1 MFRSSLTTAQIQND
15 IQKIKQVRTR
25 KIDGEVLANMA
36 GICHACALKNH
47 EVHDL
52 KIGDVSKSG
61 TALNNMSIKGVSIP
75 ISAAAKGIV
84 QNHINHL
91 KKSGY
96 RLYLYKPLFPQIR
109 SRLRYT
115 SKSFNKHIDKCLNN
129 KYSGF
134 RLENIR
140 QAGIRDHFNNLLNRG
155 ISADQCL
162 ELTADFARV
171 DKQNPNEMRHL
182 KNLLDLIIEGSGN
195 KPLKPGDFAFHLD
208 KIENAHNHRRKNIV
222 LILERLEQIKYGI
235 TTKQKYNK
243 YEELDTVWA
252 ELNHVDNELR
262 KEPKLDDEEKVKSI
276 IERLDEVKNEINEL
290 PKLSYKEKIEFN
302 LDIINKIESTLEILN
317 KINEEIAA
325 EPKLSDKEK
334 LLSKLNHLEDI
345 RNEITNEPKLT
356 GEVKKLLNDMINH
369 EKVRANK
376 SFTTENEPVGEA
388 EFKSVTDFVKNCT
401 ERNNDRD
408 STSMDWVRYFG
419 YDVGKQQSEQP
430 RSDTSED
437 PEEVDEIS

>member
-1 MFRSSLTTAQIQND
+1 MPRPSLTNAQIQND

-25 KIDGEVLANMA
+25 NIDGEVLANMA
-36 GICHACALKNH
+36 GICHTCALKNH
-47 EVHDL
+47 EVHGL
-52 KIGDVSKSG
+52 NIGDVSKSG
-61 TALNNMSIKGVSIP
+61 TAYNTISIKGVPIP
-75 ISAAAKGIV
+75 ISVAAQGIV

-96 RLYLYKPLFPQIR
+96 RLYPRQPIFPQKK
-109 SRLRYT
+109 SGLRYT
-115 SKSFNKHIDKCLNN
+115 NKSFNNHIDKCLND
-129 KYSGF
+129 KDSGF

-171 DKQNPNEMRHL
+171 DKQNPNEMRYL
-182 KNLLDLIIEGSGN
+182 KNLLDHRIPGSGN

-208 KIENAHNHRRKNIV
+208 KIENAHNHRRKNIAS
-222 LILERLEQIKYGI
+222 ILERLEQIKYGI

-252 ELNHVDNELR
+252 ELNNVDFELR
-262 KEPKLDDEEKVKSI
+262 KEPKLDDEEKVKSV

-290 PKLSYKEKIEFN
+290 PKSSCEEKIESN
-302 LDIINKIESTLEILN
+302 LEILN
-317 KINEEIAA
+317 KISEEIVA

-334 LLSKLNHLEDI
+334 ILSMLNHLEDL

-356 GEVKKLLNDMINH
+356 GEEKKLLNDEINH
-369 EKVRANK
+369 KIVKTKK
-376 SFTTENEPVGEA
+376 SFTTENKPVGEA
-388 EFKSVTDFVKNCT
+388 EFKSVADFVKNFT

-430 RSDTSED
+430 GNDKSED
-437 PEEVDEIS
+437 PKEGDEIS